1 MIFVIGLLTF
11 GLFQLLMPKQ
21 VWSIRQAVLFL
32 TKSGYRISEM
42 SKSVIAVYRY
52 LGAFYVLLG
61 LLILLIIAE

>member
-1 MIFVIGLLTF
+1 M
-11 GLFQLLMPKQ
+11 
-21 VWSIRQAVLFL
+21 FL